1 VEETR
6 RPPRPDLDRRALVR
20 TALAWPVVSWLFDP
34 QMRIWLL
41 LLALLMPVTAQPHLP
56 ATGSNAVELFE
67 LAPTAP
73 PSPAIKAR
81 SAILVDLDSGKTLFQ
96 LDPHGRH
103 APASLTKVVTAL
115 VALDRLRLDQTVTVP
130 VSINQ
135 LPWDSTRMGL
145 RPGERLTVRELLYGL
160 FLNSGNDAAITLS
173 EAAMPR
179 ATFVALM
186 NARAAALGMTDT
198 HFVNPIGLDDPAHLT
213 SAADV
218 GKAAAELM
226 RRFPE
231 VAAMAATPRLTLA
244 ATATHHAYALYNLN
258 ELVRK
263 YPGATG
269 LKTGWTGHAGGC
281 LIATAARDGR
291 HLMVVLLASARPFD
305 EAAALLDYGFA
316 AAG

>member
-1 VEETR
+1 
-6 RPPRPDLDRRALVR
+6 
-20 TALAWPVVSWLFDP
+20 
-34 QMRIWLL
+34 MRIWLL
-41 LLALLMPVTAQPHLP
+41 LLALLTPVTAQSHLSVTGP
-56 ATGSNAVELFE
+56 AAVELYE
-67 LAPTAP
+67 LAPMAP
-73 PSPAIKAR
+73 PAPIIKAR
-81 SAILVDLDSGKTLFQ
+81 SAVLVDLDSGKTLYQ
-96 LDPHGRH
+96 VDPHGRH

-115 VALDRLRLDQTVTVP
+115 VALDHLRLDQTVMVP

-179 ATFVALM
+179 ATFVELM
-186 NARAAALGMTDT
+186 NAKAATLGMADT
-198 HFVNPIGLDDPAHLT
+198 HFANPIGLDDPAHYT
-213 SAADV
+213 SSADL
-218 GKAAAELM
+218 ARASAELI
-226 RRFPE
+226 RRFPD
-231 VAAMAATPRLTLA
+231 VAAIAATPSLTLP

-281 LIATAARDGR
+281 LIATATRDGR
-291 HLMVVLLASARPFD
+291 HLMVVLLASPRIFD

-316 AAG
+316 SSS

>member
-1 VEETR
+1 
-6 RPPRPDLDRRALVR
+6 
-20 TALAWPVVSWLFDP
+20 
-34 QMRIWLL
+34 MRIWFL
-41 LLALLMPVTAQPHLP
+41 LLALLTPVTAQSHLSVTGP
-56 ATGSNAVELFE
+56 AAVELYE
-67 LAPTAP
+67 LAPMAP
-73 PSPAIKAR
+73 PAPVIKAR
-81 SAILVDLDSGKTLFQ
+81 SAVLVDLDSGKTLYQ
-96 LDPHGRH
+96 VDPQGRH

-115 VALDRLRLDQTVTVP
+115 VALDHLRLDQTVMVP

-173 EAAMPR
+173 DAAMPR
-179 ATFVALM
+179 ATFVGLM
-186 NARAAALGMTDT
+186 NAKAATLGMADT
-198 HFVNPIGLDDPAHLT
+198 HFANPIGLDDPAHYT
-213 SAADV
+213 SSADL
-218 GKAAAELM
+218 ARASAELI
-226 RRFPE
+226 RRFPD
-231 VAAMAATPRLTLA
+231 VAAIAATPSLTLP

-281 LIATAARDGR
+281 LIATATRDGR
-291 HLMVVLLASARPFD
+291 HLMVVLLASPRIFD

-316 AAG
+316 SSS